1 MDGIFIHI
9 PKNAGSSIQKTLP
22 KNCLVHKHAGVGK
35 IIEDFGKDFF
45 STRFSFAI
53 VRNPWCRMVSL
64 YHFKRNQWMA
74 RIKSEPY
81 LLERSVAKYYLSN
94 DFRGFIRWWVNQSFK
109 RGCHYHAGNSQQ
121 IDWLTDDSGEIIVDF
136 VGRFERIRQDHQ
148 KIMSRL
154 HVDNRP
160 VRVHRS
166 RNLRRH
172 LRRLRPKPKPIK
184 RLPHINRTKHR
195 QYPHYYDGP
204 TRKLIARAY
213 NKDIEIFRYRFG
225 K

>member
-9 PKNAGSSIQKTLP
+9 PKNAGSSIQETLP
-22 KNCLVHKHAGVGK
+22 KNCLVHKHAGVDK

-45 STRFSFAI
+45 SKRFSFAI

-64 YHFKRNQWMA
+64 YCFKRSQWMA
-74 RIKSEPY
+74 RIKSEPH
-81 LLERSVAKYYLSN
+81 LLKRPIAKYYLN
-94 DFRGFIRWWVNQSFK
+94 DDFRGFVRWWINLSFK

-121 IDWLTDDSGEIIVDF
+121 IDWLIDGNGEIVVDF
-136 VGRFERIRQDHQ
+136 VGRFERLRQDHQ

-160 VRVHRS
+160 VRINRI
-166 RNLRRH
+166 RNLRTH
-172 LRRLRPKPKPIK
+172 FQRRNFRPKFKT
-184 RLPHINRTKHR
+184 LPHINRTRHKK
-195 QYPHYYDGP
+195 YPHYYDGP
-204 TRKLIARAY
+204 TRKLVGNAY
-213 NKDIEIFRYRFG
+213 RKDIEIFRYRFG